1 MATYYNGYKL
11 SANSSI
17 TSQQLSSAFS
27 TITDSLAEII
37 TAADE
42 KYTELENFAAEDPS
56 VAVSAMSIDL
66 AEVSSTVDETITDV
80 VSKIM
85 GIINSIV
92 DYGDGKWDNENN
104 KLFLD
109 GFMSSNGLGY
119 NPGGNPGGGPKDP
132 ALPSVEPTVEN
143 PSIDADVDVEV
154 PVSAPEVVESD
165 YISENTGDYSYS
177 NMSYE
182 VPFVPQSYNNEEDE
196 LQSSFVSPS
205 GIGTSFSDTFLDSAT
220 NFAVPTISSKKV
232 AGVKSSGVVG
242 IAGIAAAAALA
253 VGGKIYYDKQHNEDE
268 IFEEDGEVSEEDIS
282 TQFEETGTDL
292 VEEAISNLNV
302 VRFKEGILNMGEGDA

>member
-11 SANSSI
+11 SADSSI

-42 KYTELENFAAEDPS
+42 KYTELETFAAEEPS
-56 VAVSAMSIDL
+56 VDVSAMSIDL
-66 AEVSSTVDETITDV
+66 AEVSSTVDEVITDV

-119 NPGGNPGGGPKDP
+119 NPGGGPKDP
-132 ALPSVEPTVEN
+132 VLPSVEPTVEN
-143 PSIDADVDVEV
+143 PSIDADLDVEV

-205 GIGTSFSDTFLDSAT
+205 DIGTSFSDTFFDSAT